1 MNEIDQ
7 SAYKNKRI
15 SVLSSIAFITVIV
28 ILCITA
34 WNSGMDDYSKGIV
47 TLILGRFLGY
57 TDQVYAYDF
66 NTTRSSTT
74 KDSTIAALSTS
85 AADANSPKEIKP

>member
-1 MNEIDQ
+1 MDVDQ
-7 SAYKNKRI
+7 SAYKNRRI
-15 SVLSSIAFITVIV
+15 SVLSLIAFVTVIV

-34 WNSGMDDYSKGIV
+34 WNSAMDDYAKGIV

-74 KDSTIAALSTS
+74 KDSTIATLSTS
-85 AADANSPKEIKP
+85 IDANSLKEPK

>member
-85 AADANSPKEIKP
+85 ATKEPV

>member
-1 MNEIDQ
+1 MDDQ
-7 SAYKNKRI
+7 STYKNRRI
-15 SVLSSIAFITVIV
+15 SVLSLVAFITVIV

-34 WNSGMDDYSKGIV
+34 WSSNMDDYSKGIV

-66 NTTRSSTT
+66 STTRSSTT
-74 KDSTIAALSTS
+74 KDATIATLTTS
-85 AADANSPKEIKP
+85 AADANLLKEPK